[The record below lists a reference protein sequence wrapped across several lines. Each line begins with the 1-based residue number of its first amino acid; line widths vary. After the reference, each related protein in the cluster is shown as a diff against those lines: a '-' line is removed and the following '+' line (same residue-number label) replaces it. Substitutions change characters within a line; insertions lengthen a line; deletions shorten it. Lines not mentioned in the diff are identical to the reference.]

1 MGAGA
6 VGEATAAAATAAV
19 ATAEEAAAAATGK
32 DLVPLPV
39 CMRKQMIYEAIRV
52 MKSQQAKAVRVIIYL
67 VVLVVL
73 QGCTTFQNRAS
84 GKSWSQIAG
93 EEEQQHELNQ
103 SLEGE

>member
-6 VGEATAAAATAAV
+6 VGEGT
-19 ATAEEAAAAATGK
+19 AAAATGK
-32 DLVPLPV
+32 DLVPLSV
-39 CMRKQMIYEAIRV
+39 CKRQQMIYEAIRV
-52 MKSQQAKAVRVIIYL
+52 MKNQQAKAVRVIIYL

-93 EEEQQHELNQ
+93 EEEQQHQLNQ